1 MRGGPHQRRKRRHW
15 HRKPR
20 NKTYARHIG
29 TQTEIE
35 RTEKEIRRLELLVAE
50 GDRKR
55 DAALD
60 RERYH
65 DLRLKTICN
74 I

>member
-1 MRGGPHQRRKRRHW
+1 MRSQKKRRGRGW

-29 TQTEIE
+29 TQSKIARTQSEIQ
-35 RTEKEIRRLELLVAE
+35 RLEASIAE
-50 GDRKR
+50 ADRKISE
-55 DAALD
+55 ASD

-65 DLRLKTICN
+65 ELRLKTI
-74 I
+74 